1 MLLIIPKKKEKAEIT
16 LSVSNEYENTL
27 VILIIKV
34 ERKNNEDN
42 IKNFL
47 YYIRRGFSLFC
58 SFLNLDILSTLFY
71 IMLMRKN
78 FHFGILI
85 NWAINFII

>member
-47 YYIRRGFSLFC
+47 
-58 SFLNLDILSTLFY
+58 
-71 IMLMRKN
+71 
-78 FHFGILI
+78 
-85 NWAINFII
+85 